1 MRFVSFSALVLSLGI
16 SGSAL
21 ATPRSDTNAVAKRW
35 VNGKIAPKV
44 VIISQFEPEAAAWWG
59 IAEFDLFGDNVTFPG
74 LSPEFPSLHC
84 TESLEICQIVIG
96 EAGKILHDAALLALY

>member
-1 MRFVSFSALVLSLGI
+1 MRLLGFEALLLSCGFAGVALSA
-16 SGSAL
+16 
-21 ATPRSDTNAVAKRW
+21 PNPNANGPSKRW

-59 IAEFDLFGDNVTFPG
+59 IPEFDLFGNNITFPG
-74 LSPEFPSLHC
+74 LSPEFPDIHC

-96 EAGKILHDAALLALY
+96 EAG